1 MISCRPTVAHQWDRR
16 LRGRRHLPWTVLPS
30 TLKGISSDGIERSC
44 AFDVSEWASC
54 LWLCSNVYSD
64 VLTFATGWSFLL
76 PNVFSPVLMS
86 QRDGPPRCVLELR
99 TTGNDTAKRRV
110 HRPILPECLFGFVHV
125 ERGRVPARPW
135 SLSALARRH
144 SRDSQSLQTNA
155 PLQASGRWGAVCRR
169 RCSIGC
175 SSARQLLGS
184 RADPSPPPSP
194 STSKVGVNCIREQS
208 FRDPQCS
215 YKWEERRRSISKSC
229 VRLCS
234 QPHGSYIFRV
244 LPSRS
249 QSPTARGQTRRQ
261 FKLV

>member
-1 MISCRPTVAHQWDRR
+1 MSVVVFKCVLRRPNVRDGLVVLTTECLQPSADESTRWPAEMRAGAANHGKRHSKATCTSAYTPRVSLR
-16 LRGRRHLPWTVLPS
+16 LRTRR
-30 TLKGISSDGIERSC
+30 
-44 AFDVSEWASC
+44 
-54 LWLCSNVYSD
+54 
-64 VLTFATGWSFLL
+64 
-76 PNVFSPVLMS
+76 
-86 QRDGPPRCVLELR
+86 
-99 TTGNDTAKRRV
+99 
-110 HRPILPECLFGFVHV
+110 
-125 ERGRVPARPW
+125 ARPRPCP
-135 SLSALARRH
+135 ATVVVGAGK
-144 SRDSQSLQTNA
+144 T
-155 PLQASGRWGAVCRR
+155 AVCRR

-215 YKWEERRRSISKSC
+215 YKWEERCRSISKSC